1 MTNDEAFDDFEEGI
15 KRFKEHDRQAQEL
28 YDNLKGIVDVVIS
41 KAKQSITISGGLR
54 DISEAAKSMSS
65 IRGDAIMATSH
76 AFNARM
82 KVEELKLKK
91 ERLDKGDDDINSTAM
106 LMRQLTETIQKQSFE
121 DRKVNRANDVRV
133 AAVSDGAE
141 ELKNRLK
148 TEMSSG
154 NLKVNSNEANMK
166 YDFGG
171 VSYRYD
177 NINSTMIALDSSGN
191 KIDGYNVERIPEH
204 MRFNRIENGVPVD
217 NRGLEIKAYVG

>member
-1 MTNDEAFDDFEEGI
+1 MTNEEAFDDFEEGI
-15 KRFKEHDRQAQEL
+15 RRFKEHDRQAQEL
-28 YDNLKGIVDVVIS
+28 YDNVKGIVDVVIS

-91 ERLDKGDDDINSTAM
+91 ERIDKGDEDVNSTAL

-121 DRKVNRANDVRV
+121 DRKVNRANDVRGIV
-133 AAVSDGAE
+133 VSDGSE

-148 TEMSSG
+148 SEMTTG
-154 NLKVNSNEANMK
+154 NLKVNSNETNMK

-171 VSYRYD
+171 VNYRYD
-177 NINSTMIALDSSGN
+177 DVNSTMVALDSSGN
-191 KIDGYNVERIPEH
+191 KIEGYNVERIPEQ
-204 MRFNRIENGVPVD
+204 MRFNRVENGVPID